1 MDIEVAG
8 DIKCEGEEDGEETQ
22 RALGV
27 LEFLNQD
34 ADPSRTTLVDACN
47 GFNDLSRLAIM

>member
-1 MDIEVAG
+1 MAG